1 MGNVEMGN
9 GRASTYRK
17 HVKNPEPNRYPF
29 RVRVVPN
36 REMAVNPR
44 LKKVYGW

>member
-17 HVKNPEPNRYPF
+17 HVKNPEPNRYPY

-36 REMAVNPR
+36 SEMAMNDSE
-44 LKKVYGW
+44 KKIYDE